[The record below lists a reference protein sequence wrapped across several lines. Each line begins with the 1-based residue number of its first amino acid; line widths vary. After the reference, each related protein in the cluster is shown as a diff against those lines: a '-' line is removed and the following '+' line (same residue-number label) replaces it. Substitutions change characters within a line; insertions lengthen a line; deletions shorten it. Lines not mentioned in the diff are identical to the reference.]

1 MARTATIGIFLSMTN
16 WRPRNETE
24 DDLRHETDAA
34 KAVAN
39 RFGYTVTKLS
49 EALYHIDWVI
59 SKDDKIRAV
68 GEFKRRNNS
77 MNAYPT
83 LLLSAAKWK
92 SGWDYADMFG
102 VPFILF
108 VEWHEGLFY
117 LKTERSSVKF
127 GVGGNSRGQ
136 NGDFEPVVHL
146 NIADFVRV

>member
-1 MARTATIGIFLSMTN
+1 MTGISLSMTN
-16 WRPRNETE
+16 LSQWRPRNETE
-24 DDLRHETDAA
+24 EDLRHETDAA

-39 RFGYTVTKLS
+39 KFGYTVTKLS
-49 EALYHIDWVI
+49 ESLYHIDWVI
-59 SKDDKIRAV
+59 SKDSEIRAV

-92 SGWDYADMFG
+92 TGWDYADMFG

-117 LKTERSSVKF
+117 LKAERSSVKF

-136 NGDFEPVVHL
+136 NGDFEPLVHL
-146 NIADFVRV
+146 NIADFVKI

>member
-1 MARTATIGIFLSMTN
+1 
-16 WRPRNETE
+16 
-24 DDLRHETDAA
+24 
-34 KAVAN
+34 
-39 RFGYTVTKLS
+39 
-49 EALYHIDWVI
+49 
-59 SKDDKIRAV
+59 
-68 GEFKRRNNS
+68 

-92 SGWDYADMFG
+92 TGWDYADMFG

-136 NGDFEPVVHL
+136 NGDFEPLVHL
-146 NIADFVRV
+146 NITDFVRV